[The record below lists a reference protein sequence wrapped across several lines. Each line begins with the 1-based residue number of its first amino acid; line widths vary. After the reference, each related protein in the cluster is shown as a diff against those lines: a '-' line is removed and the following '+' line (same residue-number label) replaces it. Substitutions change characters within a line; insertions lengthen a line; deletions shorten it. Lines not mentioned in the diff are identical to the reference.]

1 MPGMRSIPLSR
12 IRELLPNLPVKYA
25 AILAIGIT
33 TGCRISEILA
43 LRRFDLLDPEG
54 RLKERISFLK
64 LKTKSDRP
72 VHRILSI
79 PVSARPFVAR
89 HLAAEQ
95 RRGHDRP
102 DGYVFRGNRGCPL
115 SRLTVYSFFRRKL
128 GRGFGTHFMRKTF
141 AQEMFRGYLAD
152 RPHDQMR
159 ALELTRRD
167 LAHAEIDTTVKYL
180 GIQEEE
186 QSQMQARVFDS
197 VFQFEET
204 Q

>member
-1 MPGMRSIPLSR
+1 MPGMRSVPLAR
-12 IRELLPNLPVKYA
+12 IRELLPNLPTKYA
-25 AILAIGIT
+25 AILAIGVT

-43 LRRFDLLDPEG
+43 LRRFDLIDPEG
-54 RLKERISFLK
+54 RLKERISFLR
-64 LKTKSDRP
+64 LKSRGGRP

-79 PVSARPFVAR
+79 PASARPFVAR
-89 HLAAEQ
+89 HLADEQ
-95 RRGHDRP
+95 KRGHDRP
-102 DGYVFRGNRGCPL
+102 DGFVFRGNSGRPL
-115 SRLTVYSFFRRKL
+115 SRLTVYRFFRSRL

-186 QSQMQARVFDS
+186 QSQMQSRVFDS
-197 VFQFEET
+197 VFRFEET